1 MTDVIVIG
9 GGVIGL
15 SIARELL
22 SSGKDTIVLEKN
34 ERAGDVTSSRN
45 SGVIHAGIYYPENF
59 LKTKLCVEGNRL
71 IYEYAKEKKI
81 NHKKYGKFI
90 IASNK
95 TELSNL
101 EAIFNQ
107 GKKNN
112 VEISRV
118 EKEKVLE
125 NNPGLI
131 SNLNT
136 NYSTEI
142 DISKISLN
150 PFQPRSAFDKEKLDE
165 LVISIKNIGLIQ
177 PITIKKISKNKF
189 QLISGERRLRAFK
202 KLKIDKIPCYIR
214 KADDQQSLEMALVEN
229 IHRQDLDSIEIAISY
244 KRLIEE
250 IKLTQ
255 EELSEKIGK
264 KRSTI
269 TNYLRLLKLNPIIQS
284 GIKDGFIS
292 MGHGRAMINIDD
304 EKLQLSIYE
313 RIISKNL
320 SVRNTEK
327 LISSLKNPV
336 KKKINDDL
344 SNDFLK
350 QKIKTEK
357 KLQTK
362 VDFIFSKN
370 KTGKII
376 LNFKSKSDFLRLIK
390 KINE

>member
-1 MTDVIVIG
+1 MAKATKKQVLG
-9 GGVIGL
+9 RGL
-15 SIARELL
+15 T
-22 SSGKDTIVLEKN
+22 TILDDSK
-34 ERAGDVTSSRN
+34 
-45 SGVIHAGIYYPENF
+45 
-59 LKTKLCVEGNRL
+59 
-71 IYEYAKEKKI
+71 
-81 NHKKYGKFI
+81 
-90 IASNK
+90 
-95 TELSNL
+95 
-101 EAIFNQ
+101 
-107 GKKNN
+107 
-112 VEISRV
+112 
-118 EKEKVLE
+118 
-125 NNPGLI
+125 NNPGSI
-131 SNLNT
+131 SNINT

-214 KADDQQSLEMALVEN
+214 KANDQQSLEMALVEN

-304 EKLQLSIYE
+304 EKTQISIYE
-313 RIISKNL
+313 KIISKNL

-327 LISSLKNPV
+327 LIKSLKNPDQ
-336 KKKINDDL
+336 KKKNNKVHL
-344 SNDFLK
+344 DFTK
-350 QKIKTEK
+350 EKIKTEK
-357 KLQTK
+357 KLDTK
-362 VDFIFSKN
+362 VDFIFKN
-370 KTGKII
+370 DYSGKII
-376 LNFKSKSDFLRLIK
+376 LNFNSKSDFQRIIK
-390 KINE
+390 RINE